1 MEQNPEI
8 KNTQKC
14 KCGVKADFIKDYW
27 VAEACVRKEKTYDN
41 TIVADLENTCGI
53 IRRRYCKSCLGK
65 IAAQRKRYDARL
77 NLILFFSVFIPFAML
92 VAKSLFD
99 YLTAPDESG
108 ASIIPTVIFG
118 GVMLAVVTI
127 LLVYIINNQTKLAK
141 VAKGNCDSTRTVEW
155 LLDSVNDRLDDW
167 KLVKEIPA
175 TDIVVDGDGRVNY
188 EMERSGFG
196 MKVMI
201 EGNIA
206 IEAVRSRF
214 RYPIKEEFQHIK
226 RAYLNAELMDDN
238 LRSYDEIKV
247 KEQDFDIKD
256 GILRR
261 YSGLAVE
268 IEIPEGVTE
277 IAATAFKGAKN
288 CEIIKLPES
297 VTAIRAEA
305 FSGCP
310 VQVINIP
317 SCVTTIEKF
326 AFYRTSVREIVIP
339 EGVSV
344 LGENCFCECY
354 ELESVSIPSSCKRI
368 GEYAFM
374 DCINLTN
381 LELAEG
387 VEAIGDYAF
396 HGCRSLVQA
405 QIPDGVYEIGNFAFE
420 ECMALSVLYLPD
432 TVQFMGGRAF
442 DGNLNL
448 TIYGKE
454 GSYAQQYANET
465 RKRFEVIVDKNAI
478 PKRARSKARR
488 NSD

>member
-1 MEQNPEI
+1 MEQTPEI
-8 KNTQKC
+8 RSTQKC

-53 IRRRYCKSCLGK
+53 IRRRYCKACLGK
-65 IAAQRKRYDARL
+65 IAAQRKRYDAKL
-77 NLILFFSVFIPFAML
+77 NLILFISLFIPFAML
-92 VAKSLFD
+92 FGKALFD
-99 YLTAPDESG
+99 FLTAPVEPP
-108 ASIIPTVIFG
+108 ASIVPTVAFG
-118 GVMLAVVTI
+118 AAFVAITVAMLI
-127 LLVYIINNQTKLAK
+127 YIINNQSKLGK
-141 VAKGNCDSTRTVEW
+141 VAKGNCDNTKTVEAII
-155 LLDSVNDRLDDW
+155 DSLNDNLDDW

-201 EGNIA
+201 EGTIA

-214 RYPIKEEFQHIK
+214 RFPIKDEFQHIK
-226 RAYLNAELMDDN
+226 RAYLNAELIGDN
-238 LRSYDEIKV
+238 LRSVDETKV
-247 KEQDFDIKD
+247 REQDFDIKD
-256 GILRR
+256 GVLRR

-297 VTAIRAEA
+297 VTTIGAEA

-310 VQVINIP
+310 VQVINLP
-317 SCVTTIEKF
+317 SCVTKIEKF

-339 EGVSV
+339 EGVTEI
-344 LGENCFCECY
+344 GENCFCDCY
-354 ELESVSIPSSCKRI
+354 ELESVKIPASCKRI

-374 DCINLTN
+374 NCINLVS
-381 LELAEG
+381 LEIAEG
-387 VEAIGDYAF
+387 VEGIGDYAF
-396 HGCRSLVQA
+396 HGCKSLVQLN
-405 QIPDGVYEIGNFAFE
+405 IPDGVCEIGNFAFE
-420 ECMALSVLYLPD
+420 ECMSLAILYLPD

-465 RKRFEVIVDKNAI
+465 RKRFEVIVDRSAL
-478 PKRARSKARR
+478 PKRSHTKARR
-488 NSD
+488 SAD